1 MANDG
6 FGNIDFNSVQA
17 GQRFQTEQAAAGN
30 VAAERQVGAALT
42 EQKTG
47 AVAGF
52 FREEQ
57 QKTQQQV
64 AVDEARTQTAHAKRG
79 MQLQREN
86 FDTGLANN
94 RRLEKMD
101 SAASQELLGREKQIQ
116 LDSFG
121 RKQLSERQLADW
133 YTTRAASEED
143 WSGYQQRTQQLHDR
157 KLMILKASYAKI
169 EQAEKQV
176 YAKGQQDM
184 EQDLLTELAKRKK
197 EANDKILKQQAKSA
211 NRSAMI
217 STLSTVGA
225 VVGGVVASVYTLGA
239 GGAAGAAAGGALA
252 GGLAGA
258 ALSK

>member
-47 AVAGF
+47 AVEGF
-52 FREEQ
+52 FAEEQ
-57 QKTQQQV
+57 QKTKQQM

-101 SAASQELLGREKQIQ
+101 SAASAEIMGKEKQIQ

-133 YTTRAASEED
+133 YNTRAASEED
-143 WSGYQQRTQQLHDR
+143 WAGYQQRTQQLHDR
-157 KLMILKASYAKI
+157 KLMILSAAHAKI
-169 EQAEKQV
+169 EQAEKQEAARV
-176 YAKGQQDM
+176 QQGGDNK
-184 EQDLLTELAKRKK
+184 LLMELAEMKK
-197 EANDKILKQQAKSA
+197 KAADKINKQKNKSA
-211 NRSAMI
+211 NKSAI
-217 STLSTVGA
+217 VGA
-225 VVGGVVASVYTLGA
+225 L
-239 GGAAGAAAGGALA
+239 GGASAAAMAIPVYGWAAAGVLA
-252 GGLAGA
+252 ATTAVVA
-258 ALSK
+258 AQPDSSF